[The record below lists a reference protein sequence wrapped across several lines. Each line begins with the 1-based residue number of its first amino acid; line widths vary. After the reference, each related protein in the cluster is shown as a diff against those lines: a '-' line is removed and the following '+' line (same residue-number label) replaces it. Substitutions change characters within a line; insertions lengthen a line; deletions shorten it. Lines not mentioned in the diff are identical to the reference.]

1 MTDIEKR
8 LLENQEVILLA
19 LNKLLT
25 PHCKGSLY
33 DANGETNTN
42 NKLIDCY
49 RMTKRILWKDYVE
62 NESGYLSA
70 VDKH

>member
-25 PHCKGSLY
+25 PYCKGSLR
-33 DANGETNTN
+33 DANGETSAN

-49 RMTKRILWKDYVE
+49 HMTRKILGKDYI
-62 NESGYLSA
+62 ESRT
-70 VDKH
+70 KNKT